1 MVSVYSQ
8 QRLNNQKT
16 WLLMTIF
23 LCLVIAISFVFAQ
36 LLGNSLILYFG
47 VGFALI
53 MNIFSY
59 WYSDKMVIAM
69 TGAEPIERSDYPE
82 PYRIL
87 ENLSIAAGLAQ
98 TPKLY
103 LLNSDAINAFATGR
117 NKKNAVVAVTSGALR
132 KLNDKELEGVFAHE
146 LSHVLNS
153 DIKIMT
159 IATILAGV
167 MAILAN
173 FFLNSLFWGGLGGRR
188 RDNEGNNVIFL
199 VIGLAV
205 AILAPIFAQ
214 LMQLAISRKREFL
227 ADTSGVLLT
236 RYPQGLIGA
245 LEKIG
250 NDENI
255 LKTPPATAHLYISN
269 PFRENKSFLGWMGN
283 LFADHPPL
291 DQRIKALRS
300 VAV

>member
-1 MVSVYSQ
+1 
-8 QRLNNQKT
+8 
-16 WLLMTIF
+16 
-23 LCLVIAISFVFAQ
+23 
-36 LLGNSLILYFG
+36 
-47 VGFALI
+47 
-53 MNIFSY
+53 
-59 WYSDKMVIAM
+59 
-69 TGAEPIERSDYPE
+69 
-82 PYRIL
+82 
-87 ENLSIAAGLAQ
+87 
-98 TPKLY
+98 
-103 LLNSDAINAFATGR
+103 
-117 NKKNAVVAVTSGALR
+117 
-132 KLNDKELEGVFAHE
+132 
-146 LSHVLNS
+146 
-153 DIKIMT
+153 
-159 IATILAGV
+159 